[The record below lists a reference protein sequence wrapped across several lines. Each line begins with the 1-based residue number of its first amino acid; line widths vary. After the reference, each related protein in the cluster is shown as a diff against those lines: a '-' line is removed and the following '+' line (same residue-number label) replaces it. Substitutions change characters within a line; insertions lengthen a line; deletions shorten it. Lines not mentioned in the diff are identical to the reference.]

1 LLALP
6 VKMDRKPTTC
16 HARDILGH
24 KQLKMPLSSNLKLGN
39 RPFKQN
45 KRTEWYIPRPPPII
59 VQPKYI
65 AIELLAPRRN
75 LEREQATATTGRW
88 SHKL

>member
-1 LLALP
+1 MTTLLALP

-45 KRTEWYIPRPPPII
+45 KRTEWYLVKTWRT
-59 VQPKYI
+59 YI
-65 AIELLAPRRN
+65 YENVIRVN
-75 LEREQATATTGRW
+75 RW
-88 SHKL
+88 PFRILT